1 MSNKKKD
8 DGEVEELNE
17 GVKNAYAERLKTL
30 KQALDFVAKNDL
42 PKSVEKFKHYL
53 GILAAYN
60 RTDEKHLTPKMFD
73 PERDVAELLLVS
85 QAYWNLAKS
94 YDKSPRLRQ
103 ESVRCLQQFIKFSIG
118 YKYQHA
124 NAQLIKKFL
133 RSGQAHNKKAFQ
145 QAYEK
150 INVRSKN
157 CYLATHAYPEN
168 EDLLNT
174 LRAFKVKLAKYSAG
188 IIFINRYYDYSP
200 YIVNSFERNRSLD
213 FVFNKILLRPII
225 YLIYKVVK

>member
-94 YDKSPRLRQ
+94 YDKSPRFRQ
-103 ESVRCLQQFIKFSIG
+103 ESVRCLQQFIQFSIG

-150 INVRSKN
+150 INVRFFLKKIQFSILISRKTRSTKN
-157 CYLATHAYPEN
+157 SN
-168 EDLLNT
+168 NT
-174 LRAFKVKLAKYSAG
+174 WISLFYQRCKLVSQ
-188 IIFINRYYDYSP
+188 F
-200 YIVNSFERNRSLD
+200 
-213 FVFNKILLRPII
+213 
-225 YLIYKVVK
+225 

>member
-1 MSNKKKD
+1 MSKKKKQ
-8 DGEVEELNE
+8 DGESDELNE

-42 PKSVEKFKHYL
+42 PKSCEKFKHYL

-60 RTDEKHLTPKMFD
+60 RTDEKNLHPKMFD
-73 PERDVAELLLVS
+73 SERDVAELLLVS

-103 ESVRCLQQFIKFSIG
+103 ESVRCLQQFIAFSIG

-124 NAQLIKKFL
+124 NAQLIKKFM

-157 CYLATHAYPEN
+157 CYLATHAYPQHHE
-168 EDLLNT
+168 LLNA
-174 LRAFKVKLAKYSAG
+174 LRSFKVKLANYRLG
-188 IIFINRYYDYSP
+188 ILFINRYYDYSP
-200 YIVNSFERNRSLD
+200 YLVKSFQHNKALD
-213 FVFNKILLRPII
+213 FVLNKLFLRPLI